1 MDIDMTALRA
11 LEHEKDISFEV
22 VVEAIETA
30 LLSAYHKSHG
40 AHSQARVELDKK
52 SGHVTVWARERL
64 DVESAEE
71 PPTEPAEPVDVSAE
85 VAGADGEASG
95 EKVEAEPV
103 EPPEPRYSEEFDD
116 TPEDFGRFAA
126 AIARQ
131 LIMQRLRDAED
142 EQKYGEFSGKV
153 GDIVSGIIQQG
164 ARPGD
169 VMIDLGKVEALLPAA
184 ERVAE
189 EKYAHGERI
198 KAYVYEVEKGMRGPR
213 VKVSRTHPNL
223 VRLLFALEAPEIA
236 DGSVEIV
243 AIAREAGHRS
253 KIAVRATVPGVNA
266 KGACIGPM
274 GQRVRNVIHELHGEK
289 IDIIDHSED
298 PAEFIAHALSPSQV
312 KGVTLVDPTA
322 RAARVVVPDFQLSLA
337 IGKEGQNARLAA
349 KLTGWRIDIRSDT
362 ERPAEAGDPE
372 PAGPAD
378 AAPPA
383 RD

>member
-11 LEHEKDISFEV
+11 LEHEKDISFDV

-40 AHSQARVELDKK
+40 AHAQARVELDRKT
-52 SGHVTVWARERL
+52 GHVTVWARERL
-64 DVESAEE
+64 DPE
-71 PPTEPAEPVDVSAE
+71 PDEQLETPATPTDSDGEGTTAEPAA
-85 VAGADGEASG
+85 
-95 EKVEAEPV
+95 

-312 KGVTLVDPTA
+312 KGVTLVDPVA

-349 KLTGWRIDIRSDT
+349 KLTGWRIDIRSDS
-362 ERPAEAGDPE
+362 E
-372 PAGPAD
+372 PPGGTASAPVD
-378 AAPPA
+378 AAPPSDA
-383 RD
+383 

>member
-64 DVESAEE
+64 DVEPAEE
-71 PPTEPAEPVDVSAE
+71 QPTEPAAPVDEPAE
-85 VAGADGEASG
+85 VIDADGDG
-95 EKVEAEPV
+95 VEAATVEPV

-312 KGVTLVDPTA
+312 KGVTLVDPNA

-362 ERPAEAGDPE
+362 ELPAEAEQPG
-372 PAGPAD
+372 PAGEGD
-378 AAPPA
+378 AAPLE